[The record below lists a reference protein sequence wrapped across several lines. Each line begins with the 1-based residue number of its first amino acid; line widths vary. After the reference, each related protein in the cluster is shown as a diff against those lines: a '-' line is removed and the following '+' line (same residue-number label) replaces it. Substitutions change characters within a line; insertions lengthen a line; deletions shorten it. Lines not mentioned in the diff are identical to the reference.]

1 MKMRIASLTILW
13 ITLAAVPAVAQV
25 LYDDGPI
32 NGTTDAWTINYG
44 FVIGDSFTLLNNST
58 VGGFN
63 FGVWEFQGDVLTS
76 VVGPSPNTRLAG
88 PCMAP
93 VRPAART

>member
-1 MKMRIASLTILW
+1 MKPRIASLTFLF
-13 ITLAAVPAVAQV
+13 LALAVVPASAQV

-32 NGTTDAWTINYG
+32 NGTVDAWTINFG

-63 FGVWEFQGDVLTS
+63 FGAWEF
-76 VVGPSPNTRLAG
+76 
-88 PCMAP
+88 
-93 VRPAART
+93 PATY